1 MNDREG
7 AMLALAHA
15 ISTSDV
21 PVGTR
26 NAQRELAARGMVL
39 SESSVSRLLREM
51 DRRGW
56 TTPAGTKG
64 RTLSAEGRRRAAEAV
79 LAERTSDSLQHAV
92 RDVQD
97 LLDLLRAR
105 QAVESAVA
113 ADAARNPSGEGVAEL
128 RRLCSDH
135 ANAVGSMPMIE
146 QPGLQFH
153 RGVVE
158 LASNRMLKL
167 AADMM
172 LAPHLDRV
180 EAVLDAILSTRR
192 DEERV
197 VAEHRDVLE
206 RIEAR
211 DPAGAQAAMEAHFD
225 DMIAAAENALV
236 GSGGALV
243 ERLLGWVEAVP
254 DVIRR

>member
-7 AMLALAHA
+7 ALLALVHA
-15 ISTSDV
+15 ISTSDA
-21 PVGTR
+21 PMGSR
-26 NAQRELAARGMVL
+26 NAQRELAARGMRL

-51 DRRGW
+51 DERGW
-56 TTPAGTKG
+56 TASAGKKG

-79 LAERTSDSLQHAV
+79 LAERASDSLQHAV

-113 ADAARNPSGEGVAEL
+113 ADAARMPTEEGLADL
-128 RRLCSDH
+128 RAVCSDH
-135 ANAVGSMPMIE
+135 AAAVGSAPMIE

-153 RGVVE
+153 RGVVS

-180 EAVLDAILSTRR
+180 EAVLDAVLSTRR

-197 VAEHRDVLE
+197 LAEHRDVLD
-206 RIEAR
+206 RIVAR
-211 DPAGAQAAMEAHFD
+211 DTDGARDAMNAHFE
-225 DMIAAAENALV
+225 DMIATAENALV

-243 ERLLGWVEAVP
+243 ERFLGWV
-254 DVIRR
+254 DQDGRRE

>member
-1 MNDREG
+1 
-7 AMLALAHA
+7 
-15 ISTSDV
+15 
-21 PVGTR
+21 
-26 NAQRELAARGMVL
+26 
-39 SESSVSRLLREM
+39 
-51 DRRGW
+51 
-56 TTPAGTKG
+56 
-64 RTLSAEGRRRAAEAV
+64 
-79 LAERTSDSLQHAV
+79 
-92 RDVQD
+92 
-97 LLDLLRAR
+97 
-105 QAVESAVA
+105 
-113 ADAARNPSGEGVAEL
+113 
-128 RRLCSDH
+128 
-135 ANAVGSMPMIE
+135 MIE

-153 RGVVE
+153 RGVVD

-197 VAEHRDVLE
+197 VAEHRDVLD

-243 ERLLGWVEAVP
+243 ERFLGWVEAVP
-254 DVIRR
+254 DTIRR